1 MADEKSYGWAGKILR
16 VNLTTGSI
24 TTESTAPY
32 KEYIGGIGL
41 ANKIMYDEVPA
52 GTDPLSEESKIVY
65 AVGRCRFRR
74 AAGRAVP
81 PSASC
86 PRSPLTIWSSTHT
99 AAA

>member
-32 KEYIGGIGL
+32 KEYIGGMGL

-65 AVGRCRFRR
+65 AVRSADRLRR
-74 AAGRAVP
+74 AAGWP
-81 PSASC
+81 YQPSASC
-86 PRSPLTIWSSTHT
+86 PRSPRTI
-99 AAA
+99 